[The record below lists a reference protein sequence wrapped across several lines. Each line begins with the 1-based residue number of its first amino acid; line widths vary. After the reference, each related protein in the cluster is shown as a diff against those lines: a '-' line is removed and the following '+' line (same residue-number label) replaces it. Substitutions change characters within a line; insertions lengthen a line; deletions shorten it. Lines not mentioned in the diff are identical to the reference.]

1 MICYRGKASDLAKTQ
16 FGVLPLRSGGVRWY
30 SQWEQMEQ
38 ILSFEIDKIMSM
50 TSFCVEKEWSKES
63 SKKLQQ
69 LVTPST
75 LPKLLVEMNAVVEV
89 GRVFCQSTYTL
100 EGDDP
105 LVFTA
110 YLVFER
116 LNKTI
121 SELGNAN
128 SLSNT
133 RQACKTASN
142 LVSNLKQTFLEELSL
157 RKHKRQHWQ
166 LQFRLFVKIESIR
179 IRKVQLKIWKHL

>member
-1 MICYRGKASDLAKTQ
+1 MKTTH
-16 FGVLPLRSGGVRWY
+16 S
-30 SQWEQMEQ
+30 
-38 ILSFEIDKIMSM
+38 
-50 TSFCVEKEWSKES
+50 SFCVEKEWSKES

-142 LVSNLKQTFLEELSL
+142 LVSNLKQKFLEELEFEEAQAAAL
-157 RKHKRQHWQ
+157 AAAVQ
-166 LQFRLFVKIESIR
+166 V
-179 IRKVQLKIWKHL
+179 IRKDREYQDKKRCN